1 MLDGGYGG
9 KRAWAKLRLVIL
21 ARDLWVCQW
30 CGAPANSVDHK
41 VARWE
46 GGTDDPANLVACC
59 ERCQRRQAAIFNKA
73 TLQDAA
79 PRSIPLPIPLPTPIT
94 GDLTRRG

>member
-21 ARDLWVCQW
+21 ARDLWICQW
-30 CGAPANSVDHK
+30 CGEAANTVDHV

-59 ERCQRRQAAIFNKA
+59 DRCQRRPSAIFNGR
-73 TLQDAA
+73 TPLDAG
-79 PRSIPLPIPLPTPIT
+79 PQEIPLPNPLPLPIS
-94 GDLTRRG
+94 GDMTRRR